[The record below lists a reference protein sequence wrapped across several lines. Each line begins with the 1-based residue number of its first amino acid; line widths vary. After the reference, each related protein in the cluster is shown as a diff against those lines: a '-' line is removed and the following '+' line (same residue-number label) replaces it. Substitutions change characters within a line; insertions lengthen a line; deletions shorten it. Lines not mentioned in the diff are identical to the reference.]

1 MHGFRTHLLL
11 IFACMNWLLVFLG
24 GGLGATMRF
33 GTTVLTAKWWQH
45 TFPLATLI
53 SNVAACLIL
62 GITIALLRDKIHS
75 NEHWY
80 TFMVIGICGGYSTFS
95 SFAKENLDLFE
106 KGNYLIGGLNIVV
119 SVALCIVAVYL
130 GKKV

>member
-1 MHGFRTHLLL
+1 
-11 IFACMNWLLVFLG
+11 MNWLLVFLG

-33 GTTVLTAKWWQH
+33 GTSALVTKWWQH
-45 TFPLATLI
+45 AFPLATLI
-53 SNVAACLIL
+53 SNVVACLVL

-75 NEHWY
+75 NEGWY

-106 KGNYLIGGLNIVV
+106 KGNYLMGGLNIVV
-119 SVALCIVAVYL
+119 SVTLCIVAVYL